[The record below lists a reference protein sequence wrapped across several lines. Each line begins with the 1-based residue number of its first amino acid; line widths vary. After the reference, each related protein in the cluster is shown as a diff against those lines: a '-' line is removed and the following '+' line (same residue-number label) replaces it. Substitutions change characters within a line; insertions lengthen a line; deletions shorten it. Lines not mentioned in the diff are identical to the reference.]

1 MNDIKKGIKYGIGIA
16 IAFVVIYCACV
27 SVVIFAGLVGA

>member
-16 IAFVVIYCACV
+16 IALFVMYVSCV
-27 SVVIFAGLVGA
+27 GIVIFFGLIGG